1 MSRYVFSQDYASTH
15 ERPAVEE
22 VELNWNSPEVE
33 SWKAEAIK
41 MQQNIYEML
50 GGDRME
56 PGLYSSQNRTDLER
70 KVAYAMYGPPPQL
83 PNRELNAGTG
93 YKKKQL
99 KIVRKTCNVILKQTR
114 YTEVF
119 VSFLF
124 VCIKIPGGKLVT
136 PLFRVVAESI
146 RKNDIDESEETAFYV
161 DGSRRVYK
169 GWMDYMKNNKLPK
182 CFMCYP
188 HNGIYTATDSKV
200 DVEFGESPACNL
212 SGKVLDAVDITL
224 TLVVTALGVT
234 ALVVPVSAPVAIAA
248 VVGGVASGVFALGR
262 NAKTLVDRRRHRQT
276 LGLNSGE
283 ARASWMGVAGSAVGI
298 SLGSV
303 SMVASRFVQGTR
315 LVGLKVGVASLS
327 IGATTMKGLTILN
340 HFANIGKKIMDE
352 GEVTPLDAFQVA
364 ASVYFFTGS
373 VVSTQA
379 AFGAM
384 VHLKAAGVDLKMAEV
399 LQAVRTRSELSAAVL
414 GVTNSARDGEDTI
427 EEPEM
432 LWPKVDETYCKCT
445 IL

>member
-1 MSRYVFSQDYASTH
+1 MLSYDYASTH
-15 ERPAVEE
+15 ERPVVVE
-22 VELNWNSPEVE
+22 VELHWNSPEVE

-56 PGLYSSQNRTDLER
+56 PGLYGNQNRTELER
-70 KVAYAMYGPPPQL
+70 KVAYAMYGPPSQL
-83 PNRELNAGTG
+83 PNREFNAGTG

-99 KIVRKTCNVILKQTR
+99 KIVRKTCNVILKQTGL
-114 YTEVF
+114 TEVF

-136 PLFRVVAESI
+136 PLFRVAAEN
-146 RKNDIDESEETAFYV
+146 RNDIGESEETAFYV
-161 DGSRRVYK
+161 DGNRRVYK
-169 GWMDYMKNNKLPK
+169 GWIDYKKNNKLPK

-188 HNGIYTATDSKV
+188 RNGIYTSTYSKV
-200 DVEFGESPACNL
+200 DVEFGKSPACNL

-234 ALVVPVSAPVAIAA
+234 ALVVPVSVPVAIA
-248 VVGGVASGVFALGR
+248 VVAGGVASGVFALGR
-262 NAKTLVDRRRHRQT
+262 NAKTLVDRHKHRQT

-303 SMVASRFVQGTR
+303 SMVASKVVQGTR

-399 LQAVRTRSELSAAVL
+399 LQAIRMRSELSASVL
-414 GVTNSARDGEDTI
+414 GVTNSGRDGEETV

-432 LWPKVDETYCKCT
+432 LWPKVEESYFRCT

>member
-1 MSRYVFSQDYASTH
+1 MVFSQDYASTQQ
-15 ERPAVEE
+15 RPVVEE
-22 VELNWNSPEVE
+22 VELQWNSPEVE
-33 SWKAEAIK
+33 SWKAAAREV
-41 MQQNIYEML
+41 QQNIYEML
-50 GGDRME
+50 GGDQME
-56 PGLYSSQNRTDLER
+56 PGLYSIQNRTDLER
-70 KVAYAMYGPPPQL
+70 KVAYAIYGPPSQL
-83 PNRELNAGTG
+83 PNRQLNAGTG

-99 KIVRKTCNVILKQTR
+99 KAVRKTCSVILKQTGH
-114 YTEVF
+114 TEVF
-119 VSFLF
+119 VLFLF
-124 VCIKIPGGKLVT
+124 VCIKIPGGQLVS
-136 PLFRVVAESI
+136 PLFRVAAEI
-146 RKNDIDESEETAFYV
+146 KNDIGEYEENVFYV

-169 GWMDYMKNNKLPK
+169 GWIDYIKNNKLPK

-188 HNGIYTATDSKV
+188 QNGIYTATNSRV

-224 TLVVTALGVT
+224 TLVVTALGIT

-262 NAKTLVDRRRHRQT
+262 NTRTLVDRHRHGQT

-283 ARASWMGVAGSAVGI
+283 ARASWMGVVGSTVGI

-303 SMVASRFVQGTR
+303 SMVASRIVQGTR
-315 LVGLKVGVASLS
+315 LAGLKVGVASLS

-340 HFANIGKKIMDE
+340 HFANIGKKIIDNA
-352 GEVTPLDAFQVA
+352 EVTPLDAFQVVS
-364 ASVYFFTGS
+364 SVYFFSGS
-373 VVSTQA
+373 VVSTQT
-379 AFGAM
+379 AFGAL

-399 LQAVRTRSELSAAVL
+399 LQTVRTRSALSAEVL

-432 LWPKVDETYCKCT
+432 LWPKSDESYWRCS

>member
-1 MSRYVFSQDYASTH
+1 MLSYDYASTH
-15 ERPAVEE
+15 ERPVIEE
-22 VELNWNSPEVE
+22 VELDWNSPEVE

-41 MQQNIYEML
+41 AQQNIYELL

-93 YKKKQL
+93 YKKKKL
-99 KIVRKTCNVILKQTR
+99 KIVRKTCNVILKQTGCA
-114 YTEVF
+114 EVF

-136 PLFRVVAESI
+136 PLFRVAAE
-146 RKNDIDESEETAFYV
+146 RRNYVDESEETAFYV
-161 DGSRRVYK
+161 DCSRRVYK
-169 GWMDYMKNNKLPK
+169 GWIDYMKNNKLPK

-200 DVEFGESPACNL
+200 DVEFGESPAYNL
-212 SGKVLDAVDITL
+212 SGKVLVAVDITL

-262 NAKTLVDRRRHRQT
+262 NTNTLVDRRRHGQT
-276 LGLNSGE
+276 LGLNSSE
-283 ARASWMGVAGSAVGI
+283 ARASWMGVAASAVGI

-303 SMVASRFVQGTR
+303 SIVASRIVHGTR
-315 LVGLKVGVASLS
+315 MVGLKVGVASLS

-352 GEVTPLDAFQVA
+352 GEVTPLDAFQMV

-373 VVSTQA
+373 VVSTQT

-384 VHLKAAGVDLKMAEV
+384 MHLKAAGVDLKMAEV

-432 LWPKVDETYCKCT
+432 LWPKSEESYCRCT